1 MQQTVVPGGGTL
13 RGNSVDA
20 QAGTGRAER
29 GSRRKSPV
37 AVSVWS
43 TGNQRA
49 SGGPLG
55 GSNDGSSR
63 VCGDDVVKSE
73 RMNCDLALH
82 TSVAERLPHK
92 FPTSHKDTRQ
102 LWLVRARRVK
112 QCAGVL
118 GLRRECCCDL

>member
-1 MQQTVVPGGGTL
+1 MVPGGGTL

-29 GSRRKSPV
+29 GSQRKSPV

-49 SGGPLG
+49 SSGRLRGRC
-55 GSNDGSSR
+55 SNDGSSQ
-63 VCGDDVVKSE
+63 VCGDDVVKTE

-92 FPTSHKDTRQ
+92 LPTSYKDTR
-102 LWLVRARRVK
+102 
-112 QCAGVL
+112 
-118 GLRRECCCDL
+118 